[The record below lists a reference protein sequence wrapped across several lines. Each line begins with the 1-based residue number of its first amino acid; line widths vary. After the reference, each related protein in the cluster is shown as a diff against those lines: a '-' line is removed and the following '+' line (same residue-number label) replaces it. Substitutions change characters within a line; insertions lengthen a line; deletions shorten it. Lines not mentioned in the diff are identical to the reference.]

1 MTEQEAKTK
10 WCPMLQVSAATGVLG
25 TVSNRSNAFDD
36 NSDRHGRCIGSACMA
51 WRTTYSATL
60 TDQSGNVRRVGAGAM
75 YDMSRETLGSELVGG
90 FCGLAGKP

>member
-1 MTEQEAKTK
+1 MHEEEAKTK
-10 WCPMLQVSAATGVLG
+10 WCPMLQVSAATGVIG

-51 WRTTYSATL
+51 WRWADVPNPDYAK
-60 TDQSGNVRRVGAGAM
+60 AGGGQHFMQYPPPVLPPM
-75 YDMSRETLGSELVGG
+75 YLKSEDDG